1 MDDTAIR
8 RCPQDLQLIQQCNK
22 NIGNSGTGHL
32 VPCLYEFLNNV
43 TDDYCREFLKLIQ
56 TTIFTD
62 WRLSETFVL
71 MCSNDIDRLHCGRLD
86 VETDTVRQPENH
98 LAT

>member
-8 RCPQDLQLIQQCNK
+8 RCPKDLQLIQQCNEQ
-22 NIGNSGTGHL
+22 GADRGTGRL
-32 VPCLYEFLNNV
+32 IPCLYELMDNI
-43 TDDYCREFLKLIQ
+43 TDSYCQQFLKMIQ

-62 WRLSETFVL
+62 WRLSETFIL

-86 VETDTVRQPENH
+86 VENDTVGHFKNLSH
-98 LAT
+98 T